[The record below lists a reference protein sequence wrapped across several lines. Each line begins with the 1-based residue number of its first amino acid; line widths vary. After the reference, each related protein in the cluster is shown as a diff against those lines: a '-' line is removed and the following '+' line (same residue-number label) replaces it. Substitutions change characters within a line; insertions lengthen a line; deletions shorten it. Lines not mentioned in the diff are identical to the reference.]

1 MDVRY
6 INPFL
11 TAVQNV
17 FETMIDIP
25 FSLGKPSV
33 KKATEAPHEISG
45 IIGITGEVIGSVVVS
60 FPEAIALQLASALLG
75 DELTTVNSDCTD
87 AIGEIANMIAG
98 DAKNGFPQGDTSVS
112 VPTVIIGKH
121 KVAYPSG
128 VPIITI
134 PCKTDNGWF
143 AIDVALKAKG

>member
-6 INPFL
+6 VNPFL
-11 TAVQNV
+11 NAVQNI

-25 FSLGKPSV
+25 FSLGKPSI
-33 KKATEAPHEISG
+33 KKEATASHEISG

-60 FPEAIALQLASALLG
+60 FPETIAIQLASELLG
-75 DELTTVNSDCTD
+75 EVLEEVNADCTD

-98 DAKNGFPQGDTSVS
+98 DAKNGFPEGNTSVS

-134 PCKTDNGWF
+134 PCKTNSGWF
-143 AIDVALKAKG
+143 AIDVALKTK